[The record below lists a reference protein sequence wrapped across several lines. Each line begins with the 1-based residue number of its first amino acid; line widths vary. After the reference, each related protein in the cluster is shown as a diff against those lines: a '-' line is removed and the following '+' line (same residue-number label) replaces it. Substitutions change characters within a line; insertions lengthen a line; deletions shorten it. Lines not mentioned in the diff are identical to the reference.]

1 VAPHT
6 VIQEKEA
13 LRRVR
18 ALARLMD
25 EAVGIPGTRFRLGLD
40 SLLGL
45 FPVIGDFATALISGY
60 IIREAV
66 RLGAPP
72 QLVARMLVNVGIDF
86 VTGSVPLVGDIF
98 DAVWKANKMN
108 VALLEAFVQA
118 RNRPQPKTYI
128 DV

>member
-1 VAPHT
+1 
-6 VIQEKEA
+6 
-13 LRRVR
+13 
-18 ALARLMD
+18 MD

-72 QLVARMLVNVGIDF
+72 QLIARMLVNVGIDF